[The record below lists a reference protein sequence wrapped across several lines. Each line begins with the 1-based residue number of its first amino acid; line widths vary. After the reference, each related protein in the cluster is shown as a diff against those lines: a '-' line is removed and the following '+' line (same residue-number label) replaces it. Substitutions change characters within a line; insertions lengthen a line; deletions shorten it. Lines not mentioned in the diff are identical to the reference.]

1 MPRKRGKSWY
11 TDFYFEGG
19 RHRQRI
25 PGARVRHEAVQA
37 ETKIKNELFQ
47 KTYGPPILKD
57 KPLAKF
63 VEEDFLPWAENNKK
77 QPRHDRGVT
86 RIWLEL
92 PSLKGKTVREVS
104 QFDIESAKV
113 RPSPVN
119 LALQPRRGAAD
130 GEQGT
135 HHHVEPLSP
144 CCGVALPRG

>member
-37 ETKIKNELFQ
+37 ETKIKNDLFQ
-47 KTYGPPILKD
+47 KTYGPPILRD

-77 QPRHDRGVT
+77 QQSHDRGVT

-92 PSLKGKTVREVS
+92 PSLKGKDGEGSFAVRHRERKGRTP
-104 QFDIESAKV
+104 Q
-113 RPSPVN
+113 VN

-144 CCGVALPRG
+144 CGGVALPRG